1 MTELDEANQTMS
13 PKLMKNISK
22 IFSGSLIQAESGT
35 QFKDDLTH
43 LHHSA
48 RHQNKTRSCQQV
60 QSLSEDG
67 VLTVKNANHHIQ
79 ERKQKEEAKAE
90 QQASK
95 RFRNISTQQGAT
107 RENRVP
113 DENLILG
120 DDGNVIAWFDK

>member
-1 MTELDEANQTMS
+1 M
-13 PKLMKNISK
+13 
-22 IFSGSLIQAESGT
+22 
-35 QFKDDLTH
+35 
-43 LHHSA
+43 
-48 RHQNKTRSCQQV
+48 
-60 QSLSEDG
+60 QSLNEDG
-67 VLTVKNANHHIQ
+67 ILTVKDAYHHIQ